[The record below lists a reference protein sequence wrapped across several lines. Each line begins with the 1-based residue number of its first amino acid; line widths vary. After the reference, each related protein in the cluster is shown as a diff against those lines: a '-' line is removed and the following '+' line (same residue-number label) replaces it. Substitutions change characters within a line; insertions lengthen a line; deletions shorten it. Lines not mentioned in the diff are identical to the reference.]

1 MANDT
6 DIFMKSVYFI
16 TQLDDLH
23 ELWVKE
29 MNYYSPV
36 HGITDALAVK
46 YAVEPAAITSI
57 LLSTYILTV
66 SYLYRRWKRRAY
78 KATIDRLQE
87 LQPLAKYGND
97 SEGLNVQ
104 DSVISSARLYVMALY
119 DRNNF
124 EGNLDALRAHM
135 FGNIKGGMR
144 PLFFAYIL
152 FSLVSSVML
161 FSSSL
166 VSLDIKPDCKW

>member
-1 MANDT
+1 MANGT
-6 DIFMKSVYFI
+6 DIFMMSVYLI

-23 ELWVKE
+23 ELWAKE
-29 MNYYSPV
+29 MDNYSPV
-36 HGITDALAVK
+36 QGITDALAVK

-66 SYLYRRWKRRAY
+66 SSLYRRWKRRAY

-124 EGNLDALRAHM
+124 EGNLDALPAHL
-135 FGNIKGGMR
+135 FGNI
-144 PLFFAYIL
+144 
-152 FSLVSSVML
+152 
-161 FSSSL
+161 
-166 VSLDIKPDCKW
+166 